1 MKHDSRD
8 RTKFEVLKD
17 LAENE
22 KSSAQT
28 FKVGTSQKIEK
39 FPAEFKKG
47 ILQSIDLRF
56 LLILLFSLVLNVSFI
71 FLLRR
76 MVPMELTSKAIS
88 NIQERYAK
96 LLLKEGSLSYPS
108 FLDRLSK
115 YENRIDPEVITG
127 LTRWMSTYTDNFI
140 ESIAEIPAA
149 RESKGSSAGPLGP
162 RETSLPSREDLL
174 GARSTATAQRRASRA
189 ELEQQMSS
197 VGLLGLISSNT
208 RAADRE
214 YVEDLLEYASENSEH
229 LSEVLSRLSAIEV
242 PRYGSS
248 HYLRRL
254 KDGDDSR
261 GIGSDEALLKGGRIT
276 ANEEKQQAIENV
288 KPIETVQAKPAKRN
302 LNYEPVPT
310 SEEEQAA
317 ITQKRVKTR
326 SAQDVM
332 RVVQSHTRAL
342 QDCYK
347 QELRYAPNIS
357 GKITVRF
364 VVDPD
369 GNVKDVALVSSTL
382 NSPRMEQCIINRIKR
397 WRDFPPCDP
406 SVGDKTYRQSFSFG
420 EKN

>member
-1 MKHDSRD
+1 MKHDSQD
-8 RTKFEVLKD
+8 CTNFDGLKDSAANEKYIAQKFEMSLP
-17 LAENE
+17 
-22 KSSAQT
+22 
-28 FKVGTSQKIEK
+28 QKIEK
-39 FPAEFKKG
+39 FPTEFKKG
-47 ILQSIDLRF
+47 IFKSIDLRF
-56 LLILLFSLVLNVSFI
+56 LLIFLLSLILNVSFI

-76 MVPMELTSKAIS
+76 FLPMELTSKAIS

-96 LLLKEGSLSYPS
+96 ILLKEGSLPYPS
-108 FLDRLSK
+108 ALDRSSK

-127 LTRWMSTYTDNFI
+127 LNRWMSSYTDNFL
-140 ESIAEIPAA
+140 ESLAETPTAF
-149 RESKGSSAGPLGP
+149 ESKGGGTGPSGP
-162 RETSLPSREDLL
+162 RETSLPAREDLL
-174 GARSTATAQRRASRA
+174 GARSAATAHRQASRA
-189 ELEQQMSS
+189 ELEEHVSS

-208 RAADRE
+208 RAIDRE
-214 YVEDLLEYASENSEH
+214 YVQDLLEYASENSDH
-229 LSEVLSRLSAIEV
+229 LTEVLSRVSAIEV

-248 HYLRRL
+248 HYFRRL
-254 KDGDDSR
+254 Q
-261 GIGSDEALLKGGRIT
+261 GSDESSGTGGDEAMLKGGRIT
-276 ANEEKQQAIENV
+276 ANEAKQQVIEKV
-288 KPIETVQAKPAKRN
+288 EPIETVQAKPTKRN
-302 LNYEPVPT
+302 LHYEPVPT
-310 SEEEQAA
+310 SEAEQVA
-317 ITQKRVKTR
+317 TSQTRSKTR